1 MFQQIHSAAIFFS
14 IQVRYAIDI
23 QGVICTRI
31 ATGDLV
37 FEGQHEHLLV
47 RKAKAAKLWC
57 ILDYPISCLL
67 VEVMPKVVF
76 LDLGVAQIKVH
87 FNLPNIKVH
96 FNLDCICEDD
106 QNVSLSSNY
115 M

>member
-47 RKAKAAKLWC
+47 RKAKAAKL
-57 ILDYPISCLL
+57 
-67 VEVMPKVVF
+67 
-76 LDLGVAQIKVH
+76 
-87 FNLPNIKVH
+87 
-96 FNLDCICEDD
+96 
-106 QNVSLSSNY
+106 
-115 M
+115 